1 MKLYQ
6 KTAAAGVIKIL
17 ITIPVILEFMRQ
29 LIIKPLRRSLDPG
42 AWKNDKK
49 WKKFKK
55 LEKLQMFSKISY
67 IKILKNILLQQ
78 EAMRNL

>member
-1 MKLYQ
+1 MKFYQ
-6 KTAAAGVIKIL
+6 KIAAAGVIKIL

-29 LIIKPLRRSLDPG
+29 LIIKPLRRSLVLE
-42 AWKNDKK
+42 KMIKSE
-49 WKKFKK
+49 KKFKK
-55 LEKLQMFSKISY
+55 LEKLQMFSKIGY